1 MRVLINCL
9 LSLFLL
15 ALLLAVSP
23 PAEAKRGLGK
33 ILLAPFGK
41 ALPRT
46 RLKGGGSQPHLRHT
60 GQILTKAQLRTCVA
74 QHNRIN
80 AKSEQL
86 KSEKAVLPSFDDA
99 NKKKI
104 QALADDIDKLE
115 IRIQTERP
123 SVNVYDQ
130 ESVDNFNLLVRRQKS
145 MIDRHNT
152 MAVRHRALVKQH
164 KAKVSEF
171 NRRQES
177 HNSQIDDF
185 NQRCAHSYYKE
196 DMDEILAETSKGNS
210 SE

>member
-1 MRVLINCL
+1 M

-23 PAEAKRGLGK
+23 PAEAKRGLGR

-80 AKSEQL
+80 AESEQL
-86 KSEKAVLPSFDDA
+86 DSESAALSSFDA
-99 NKKKI
+99 NEKKI
-104 QALADDIDKLE
+104 QQSADDIAE
-115 IRIQTERP
+115 IKTRIQAEEP
-123 SVNVYDQ
+123 FVNVYDQ
-130 ESVDNFNLLVRRQKS
+130 ESVDKFNLLIRRQKS

-152 MAVRHRALVKQH
+152 MVVRHRALVNQH
-164 KAKVSEF
+164 NAKVSEF
-171 NRRQES
+171 RQKQES
-177 HNSQIDDF
+177 HKSQIAGF

-196 DMDEILAETSKGNS
+196 DMDEILAESSEGNS